1 MMRRNT
7 RRAARRGVACVEFA
21 AMLPFLLILLIGIWD
36 VGRLVNVQQHMINAA
51 REAGRQA
58 STGAR
63 TVSQVQDTARNYL
76 AREGMPTANVTVSV
90 VNTTNALR
98 FEPSTANQLDRFQID
113 VAMPFQDVRWVG
125 LQWFTSGHTLQARS
139 VWLSNRDIPLV
150 INTTIP
156 GG

>member
-1 MMRRNT
+1 
-7 RRAARRGVACVEFA
+7 
-21 AMLPFLLILLIGIWD
+21 
-36 VGRLVNVQQHMINAA
+36 
-51 REAGRQA
+51 
-58 STGAR
+58 
-63 TVSQVQDTARNYL
+63 
-76 AREGMPTANVTVSV
+76 MPTANVTVSV